1 MTAADSQ
8 KTDHLV
14 QRVEAYSA
22 WRETLAG
29 AIADLRAWVQT
40 QDLGDTQIDQRLERV
55 LSLLRDDKLYIAFVA
70 EFSRGKSELI
80 NAIFFAHFGTRVLPS
95 SAGRTTMCPT
105 ELLYEAGTEPVLRLL
120 PIETRKTGTAI
131 AEYRNFPEEWQNV
144 PLDLHSSET
153 MAQALA
159 HIAEVKHVPREE
171 AQTLGLHIA
180 EDETEV
186 GMRIADDGLVEIPR
200 WRHAVINLPHP
211 LLEHGLVILDTPGL
225 NALGAEPELTLNL
238 LPNAQ
243 AVLYVLAADTGVT
256 KTDIQVWHDHIGSRQ
271 ESAGRGRLVVL
282 NKIDGLWD
290 GLRPEDEVEREI
302 ARQVRETAETLGMPE
317 ANIFPVSAQKAL
329 LGKVKNDTALIARS
343 RIEVLERA
351 LAQELIPAR
360 REIVRATIGGDMV
373 EIIKMLRAIL
383 AQRLRGVYEH
393 MEELSGLNGRNMEV
407 IEHMMQKV
415 RGDKEVFELS
425 LQRFQATRSVF
436 TQQTNVLYSHLN
448 LKTLDTLILETR
460 KNMAESLTTVG
471 LKGCMENFFRRAY
484 LTMEAAAKQAQEIK
498 TMMEG
503 VYHKFQEEYGL
514 ANVRPGGLSMAR
526 YLREIRRLEAKHEQ
540 YMKGAHLLFT
550 EQQILTRRFFDSA
563 VSKVRAIFKMAN
575 RETDQWLKNILS
587 PMEAQVREHQIQL
600 RRRLESIKRIHQA
613 SETLE
618 ERVHE
623 LETTRDT
630 YRTQERDLDYRVD
643 TILRRLENL
652 ESAPDHGMDAEE
664 APRAG

>member
-22 WRETLAG
+22 WRETLSG

-40 QDLGDTQIDQRLERV
+40 QDLGDTQVDQRLEHV

-105 ELLYEAGTEPVLRLL
+105 ELLYEAGTEPVLKLL

-144 PLDLHSSET
+144 PLDPHSSEA

-180 EDETEV
+180 ENETEV

-290 GLRPEDEVEREI
+290 GLRPEDEVEHEI
-302 ARQVRETAETLGMPE
+302 ARQVRETAETLGIPE
-317 ANIFPVSAQKAL
+317 ANVFPVSAQKAL
-329 LGKVKNDTALIARS
+329 LGKVKNDVALIARS
-343 RIEVLERA
+343 RIEALERA
-351 LAQELIPAR
+351 LAEELIPAR

-471 LKGCMENFFRRAY
+471 LKGCMESFFRRAY

-526 YLREIRRLEAKHEQ
+526 YLREIRRLETKHEQ
-540 YMKGAHLLFT
+540 YMKGAHLVFT

-587 PMEAQVREHQIQL
+587 PMEAQVREHQIEL
-600 RRRLESIKRIHQA
+600 R
-613 SETLE
+613 
-618 ERVHE
+618 
-623 LETTRDT
+623 
-630 YRTQERDLDYRVD
+630 
-643 TILRRLENL
+643 
-652 ESAPDHGMDAEE
+652 
-664 APRAG
+664 